1 MKKKK
6 PTVAIIG
13 RPNVGKSTFTNRLI
27 GSRESI
33 VDDLPGVT
41 RDRIYFDV
49 EWIGKKFTIIDT
61 GGIIPDSADDIMVS
75 IFDQAKIA
83 TEEADAIIFMVD
95 AKEGVNAADFD
106 IAQILRESG
115 KQIFLAV
122 NKIDAPEK
130 MGLINEFYEL
140 GLGNPYPV
148 SALHGSGGIGDML
161 EDIFKILPEKE
172 EEEEQ
177 PQIKVAI
184 VGKPNAGKSS
194 LTNALLGKNRVIVS
208 NVAGTTR
215 DTIDSNIVINNKEY
229 ILLDTAGIRKKS
241 KVEYGVEKFA
251 VTRAIKAIEKAN
263 VVILM
268 VDVTEGLTDQDKKI
282 IAITQEAGKGL
293 IIAMNKWDLVE
304 NKTSTTINTYTKKLR
319 EGAPYLDYVPAI
331 FISAIEKQRLLKI
344 FDLIDEVYAQATK
357 RISTSLFNKVILEAY
372 TLNPPI
378 IEKNKRL
385 RIYYATQ
392 VGVEPPEFVI
402 FVNDSTIVKPSY
414 KRYLEKKLREAFG
427 FNGVPFRVFFKNRK
441 EKEKNK

>member
-1 MKKKK
+1 MSNRK

-61 GGIIPDSADDIMVS
+61 GGIIPDSSDDIMLS

-106 IAQILRESG
+106 IAQILRQSG
-115 KQIFLAV
+115 KEIFLAV

-130 MGLINEFYEL
+130 MNLINEFYEL

-161 EDIFKILPEKE
+161 EDIIKILPENEQE
-172 EEEEQ
+172 EETK
-177 PQIKVAI
+177 QIKVAI

-194 LTNALLGKNRVIVS
+194 LTNSLLGKNRVIVS

-215 DTIDSNIVINNKEY
+215 DTIDSNVIINNQEY

-251 VTRAIKAIEKAN
+251 VARAIKAIENADI
-263 VVILM
+263 VILM
-268 VDVTEGLTDQDKKI
+268 VDVTEGFTDQDKKI
-282 IAITQEAGKGL
+282 VAITQEAGKGL

-304 NKTSTTINTYTKKLR
+304 NKTSTTINNYTKKLR
-319 EGAPYLDYVPAI
+319 DDAPYLDYVPVI
-331 FISAIEKQRLLKI
+331 FISALEKQRLLKI
-344 FDLIDEVYAQATK
+344 FDLVNEVYEQATK
-357 RISTSLFNKVILEAY
+357 RVSTSLFNKIILEAY

-392 VGVEPPEFVI
+392 TGITPPEFVI
-402 FVNDSTIVKPSY
+402 FVNDNTLVKPAY
-414 KRYLEKKLREAFG
+414 KRYIEKKLREAFG

-441 EKEKNK
+441 EKEKK

>member
-1 MKKKK
+1 MSKHK
-6 PTVAIIG
+6 PLVAIIG

-41 RDRIYFDV
+41 RDRIYFDI
-49 EWIGKKFTIIDT
+49 EWTGKKFTIIDT
-61 GGIIPDSADDIMVS
+61 GGIIPDSNDDIMLS

-83 TEEADAIIFMVD
+83 AEEADAIIFMVD

-106 IAQILRESG
+106 IAQILRRSG
-115 KQIFLAV
+115 KKVFLAV

-130 MGLINEFYEL
+130 IPLINDFYEL
-140 GLGNPYPV
+140 GLGEPYPV
-148 SALHGSGGIGDML
+148 SALHGSGGVGDL
-161 EDIFKILPEKE
+161 LDDILKILPEAQ

-177 PQIKVAI
+177 KKIKVAI

-194 LTNALLGKNRVIVS
+194 LTNSLLGKNRVIVS

-215 DTIDSNIVINNKEY
+215 DTIDSNVIINNQEY

-251 VTRAIKAIEKAN
+251 VSRAIRAIEN
-263 VVILM
+263 SDIVILM
-268 VDVTEGLTDQDKKI
+268 VDVTEGFTDQDKKI
-282 IAITQEAGKGL
+282 VALTQEAGKGL

-304 NKTSTTINTYTKKLR
+304 NKTSTTINNYTKKLR
-319 EGAPYLDYVPAI
+319 DEAPYLDYVPVI

-344 FDLIDEVYAQATK
+344 FDLVNEVYEQATK
-357 RISTSLFNKVILEAY
+357 RVSTSLFNKILLEAY
-372 TLNPPI
+372 ALNPPI
-378 IEKNKRL
+378 TEKNKKL
-385 RIYYATQ
+385 RIFYATQ
-392 VGVEPPEFVI
+392 VNVAPPEFVV
-402 FVNDSTIVKPSY
+402 FVNDYTLVKPAY

-441 EKEKNK
+441 DKEKK

>member
-1 MKKKK
+1 MSKRK
-6 PTVAIIG
+6 PIVAIIG

-27 GSRESI
+27 GARQSI

-49 EWIGKKFTIIDT
+49 EWVGKKFTIVDT
-61 GGIIPDSADDIMVS
+61 GGIIPDSSDDIMLS

-95 AKEGVNAADFD
+95 SKEGVNAADFD
-106 IAQILRESG
+106 IAQILRQSG
-115 KQIFLAV
+115 KEIFLAV

-130 MGLINEFYEL
+130 MALIHEFYEL
-140 GLGNPYPV
+140 GLGEPYPV
-148 SALHGSGGIGDML
+148 SALHGSGGIGDLLDKVL
-161 EDIFKILPEKE
+161 EVLPEVEEIE
-172 EEEEQ
+172 EEKKK
-177 PQIKVAI
+177 IKVAI

-194 LTNALLGKNRVIVS
+194 LTNSLLGRNRVIVS
-208 NVAGTTR
+208 DVAGTTR
-215 DTIDSNIVINNKEY
+215 DTIDSDVIINGQEY
-229 ILLDTAGIRKKS
+229 ILVDTAGIRKKS

-251 VTRAIKAIEKAN
+251 VTRAIRAIEDADIT
-263 VVILM
+263 ILM

-282 IAITQEAGKGL
+282 IALTQEAGKGL

-319 EGAPYLDYVPAI
+319 DGAPYLDYVPVI

-344 FDLIDEVYAQATK
+344 FDLVDEVYAQATK
-357 RISTSLFNKVILEAY
+357 RVSTSLFNKVLLEAY
-372 TLNPPI
+372 ALNPPI
-378 IEKNKRL
+378 TEKNKRL

-392 VGVEPPEFVI
+392 VGVAPPEFVV
-402 FVNDSTIVKPSY
+402 FVNDYTLVKPAY
-414 KRYLEKKLREAFG
+414 KRYIEKKLREAFG

-441 EKEKNK
+441 DKEKK

>member
-1 MKKKK
+1 MSKRK

-49 EWIGKKFTIIDT
+49 EWVGKKFTIIDT
-61 GGIIPDSADDIMVS
+61 GGIIPDSSDDIMLS

-95 AKEGVNAADFD
+95 AKEGINAADYD
-106 IAQILRESG
+106 IAQILRQSG
-115 KQIFLAV
+115 KEIFLAV

-130 MGLINEFYEL
+130 LALINEFYEL
-140 GLGNPYPV
+140 GLGEPFPV
-148 SALHGSGGIGDML
+148 SALHGSGGIGDL
-161 EDIFKILPEKE
+161 LDEILKVLPEIE
-172 EEEEQ
+172 EEEEKKK
-177 PQIKVAI
+177 IKVAI

-194 LTNALLGKNRVIVS
+194 LTNSLLGKNRVIVS

-215 DTIDSNIVINNKEY
+215 DTIDSDVVINNKEY

-251 VTRAIKAIEKAN
+251 VSRAIRAIEN
-263 VVILM
+263 SDIVILM
-268 VDVTEGLTDQDKKI
+268 VDVTEGFTDQDKKI
-282 IAITQEAGKGL
+282 VAITQEAGKGL

-304 NKTSTTINTYTKKLR
+304 NKDANTINKYTKKLR
-319 EGAPYLDYVPAI
+319 EDAPYLDYVPVI

-344 FDLIDEVYAQATK
+344 FDLVNEVYEQATK
-357 RISTSLFNKVILEAY
+357 RVSTSLFNKVLLEAY
-372 TLNPPI
+372 LLNPPI

-385 RIYYATQ
+385 RIFYATQ
-392 VGVEPPEFVI
+392 VSVAPPEFVV
-402 FVNDSTIVKPSY
+402 FVNDNTLVKPAY
-414 KRYLEKKLREAFG
+414 KRYIEKKLREAFG
-427 FNGVPFRVFFKNRK
+427 FSGVPFRVFFKNRK
-441 EKEKNK
+441 EKEKK

>member
-1 MKKKK
+1 MSKRK
-6 PTVAIIG
+6 PIVAIIG

-27 GSRESI
+27 GSRKSI

-49 EWIGKKFTIIDT
+49 EWLGQKFTIVDT
-61 GGIIPDSADDIMVS
+61 GGIIPDSNDEIMLS

-83 TEEADAIIFMVD
+83 AEEADAIVFMVD

-106 IAQILRESG
+106 IAQILRQSG
-115 KQIFLAV
+115 KEIFLAV
-122 NKIDAPEK
+122 NKIDTPER

-140 GLGNPYPV
+140 GLGSPYPV

-161 EDIFKILPEKE
+161 DDILKVLPQIEIVE
-172 EEEEQ
+172 ETK
-177 PQIKVAI
+177 QIKVAI

-208 NVAGTTR
+208 DVAGTTR
-215 DTIDSNIVINNKEY
+215 DTIDSTVVVNGQEY
-229 ILLDTAGIRKKS
+229 VLLDTAGIRKKS

-251 VTRAIKAIEKAN
+251 VARAIRAIEN
-263 VVILM
+263 SDIVILM

-282 IAITQEAGKGL
+282 VAMTQDAGKGL
-293 IIAMNKWDLVE
+293 IIAMNKWDLIE
-304 NKTSTTINTYTKKLR
+304 NKTSTTINIHTKKLR
-319 EGAPYLDYVPAI
+319 DGAPYLDYVPVI
-331 FISAIEKQRLLKI
+331 FISALEKQRLTKI
-344 FDLIDEVYAQATK
+344 FDLVNDVYAQWTK
-357 RISTSLFNKVILEAY
+357 RVSTSLFNKVILEAY

-392 VGVEPPEFVI
+392 AGVSPPEFVV
-402 FVNDSTIVKPSY
+402 FVNDNTLVKPAY

-441 EKEKNK
+441 DKEK

>member
-1 MKKKK
+1 MSKRK
-6 PTVAIIG
+6 PLVAIIG

-27 GSRESI
+27 GSRKSI

-49 EWIGKKFTIIDT
+49 EWLGRKFTIVDT
-61 GGIIPDSADDIMVS
+61 GGIIPDSNDDIMLS

-83 TEEADAIIFMVD
+83 ANEADAIVFMVD

-106 IAQILRESG
+106 IANILRQSG
-115 KQIFLAV
+115 KEIFLAV

-161 EDIFKILPEKE
+161 EDIMKILPETQQE
-172 EEEEQ
+172 EKAE
-177 PQIKVAI
+177 PIKVAI

-208 NVAGTTR
+208 DVAGTTR
-215 DTIDSNIVINNKEY
+215 DTIDSNIVINGQEY
-229 ILLDTAGIRKKS
+229 VLLDTAGIRKKS

-251 VTRAIKAIEKAN
+251 VTRAIKAIENADIT
-263 VVILM
+263 ILM

-282 IAITQEAGKGL
+282 IALTQDAGKGL

-304 NKTSTTINTYTKKLR
+304 NKTSTTINNYTKKLR
-319 EGAPYLDYVPAI
+319 EGAPYLDYVPVI
-331 FISAIEKQRLLKI
+331 FISALEKQRLTKI
-344 FDLIDEVYAQATK
+344 FDLVNEVYEQWTK
-357 RISTSLFNKVILEAY
+357 RVSTSLFNKIILEAY

-392 VGVEPPEFVI
+392 AGVSPPEFVV
-402 FVNDSTIVKPSY
+402 FVNDNTLVKQAY

-441 EKEKNK
+441 DKEK

>member
-1 MKKKK
+1 MSKKK

-49 EWIGKKFTIIDT
+49 EWLGRKFTIVDT
-61 GGIIPDSADDIMVS
+61 GGIIPDSNDDIMLS
-75 IFDQAKIA
+75 IYSQAKIA
-83 TEEADAIIFMVD
+83 AEEADAIVFMVD
-95 AKEGVNAADFD
+95 SQEGVNAADID
-106 IAQILRESG
+106 IANILRQSG
-115 KQIFLAV
+115 KKIFLAV
-122 NKIDAPEK
+122 NKIDTPEK
-130 MGLINEFYEL
+130 MALINEFYEL

-161 EDIFKILPEKE
+161 EDIMKVLPEAEVE
-172 EEEEQ
+172 EETK
-177 PQIKVAI
+177 QIKVAI

-194 LTNALLGKNRVIVS
+194 LTNALLGKDRVIVS
-208 NVAGTTR
+208 DVAGTTR
-215 DTIDSNIVINNKEY
+215 DTIDSNVVINGQEY

-251 VTRAIKAIEKAN
+251 VARAIRAIENADIT
-263 VVILM
+263 ILM

-282 IAITQEAGKGL
+282 IALTQEAGKGL

-304 NKTSTTINTYTKKLR
+304 NKTSTTINNYTKKLR
-319 EGAPYLDYVPAI
+319 DDAPYLDYVPII
-331 FISAIEKQRLLKI
+331 FISALEKQRLTKI
-344 FDLIDEVYAQATK
+344 FDLVNEVYEQWTK
-357 RISTSLFNKVILEAY
+357 RVSTSLFNKIILEAY

-392 VGVEPPEFVI
+392 VSISPPEFVV
-402 FVNDSTIVKPSY
+402 FVNDNTLVKPAY

-427 FNGVPFRVFFKNRK
+427 FNGVPFKVFFKNRK
-441 EKEKNK
+441 DKEK

>member
-1 MKKKK
+1 MNNKK

-61 GGIIPDSADDIMVS
+61 GGIIPDSSDDIMVS

-83 TEEADAIIFMVD
+83 AEEADAIIFMVD
-95 AKEGVNAADFD
+95 AKEGVNAADTD
-106 IAQILRESG
+106 IAQILRQSG
-115 KQIFLAV
+115 KKIFLAV

-140 GLGNPYPV
+140 GLGEPYPV

-161 EDIFKILPEKE
+161 EDIIKILPETTQVE
-172 EEEEQ
+172 EEK
-177 PQIKVAI
+177 QIKVAI

-194 LTNALLGKNRVIVS
+194 LTNSLLGKNRVIVS

-215 DTIDSNIVINNKEY
+215 DTIDSNITINNQEY
-229 ILLDTAGIRKKS
+229 ILLDTAGIRKKA

-251 VTRAIKAIEKAN
+251 VTRAIKAIEKSD

-268 VDVTEGLTDQDKKI
+268 VDVTEGFTDQDKKI
-282 IAITQEAGKGL
+282 VAITQEAGKGL
-293 IIAMNKWDLVE
+293 IIAMNKWDLIE
-304 NKTSTTINTYTKKLR
+304 NKTATTINNYTKKLR
-319 EGAPYLDYVPAI
+319 DDAPYLDYVPVI
-331 FISAIEKQRLLKI
+331 FISAIEKQRLLKV
-344 FDLIDEVYAQATK
+344 FDLVNEVYEQATK
-357 RISTSLFNKVILEAY
+357 RVSTSLFNKVILEAY

-392 VGVEPPEFVI
+392 VGIAPPEFVI
-402 FVNDSTIVKPSY
+402 FVNDNTIVKPSY
-414 KRYLEKKLREAFG
+414 KRYIEKKLREAFG
-427 FNGVPFRVFFKNRK
+427 FSGVPFRVFFKNRK

>member
-1 MKKKK
+1 MSKRK

-49 EWIGKKFTIIDT
+49 EWVGKKFTVIDT
-61 GGIIPDSADDIMVS
+61 GGIIPDSSDDIMLS

-95 AKEGVNAADFD
+95 AKEGVNAADYD
-106 IAQILRESG
+106 IAQILRQSG
-115 KQIFLAV
+115 KKIFLAV

-140 GLGNPYPV
+140 GLGEPFPV
-148 SALHGSGGIGDML
+148 SALHGSGGIGDL
-161 EDIFKILPEKE
+161 LDEILKVLPEVE
-172 EEEEQ
+172 IEEEQ
-177 PQIKVAI
+177 KKIKVAI

-194 LTNALLGKNRVIVS
+194 LTNSLLGKNRVIVS

-215 DTIDSNIVINNKEY
+215 DTIDSDVVINNKEY

-251 VTRAIKAIEKAN
+251 VSRAIRAIEN
-263 VVILM
+263 SDIVILM
-268 VDVTEGLTDQDKKI
+268 VDVTEGFTDQDKKI
-282 IAITQEAGKGL
+282 VAITQEAGKGL
-293 IIAMNKWDLVE
+293 IIAMNKWDLIE
-304 NKTSTTINTYTKKLR
+304 NKDANTINKYTKKLR
-319 EGAPYLDYVPAI
+319 EDAPYLDYVPVI

-344 FDLIDEVYAQATK
+344 FDLVNEVYEQATK
-357 RISTSLFNKVILEAY
+357 RVSTSLFNKVLLEAY
-372 TLNPPI
+372 LLNPPI

-385 RIYYATQ
+385 RIFYATQ
-392 VGVEPPEFVI
+392 VSVAPPEFVV
-402 FVNDSTIVKPSY
+402 FVNDNTLVKPAY
-414 KRYLEKKLREAFG
+414 KRYIEKKLREAFG
-427 FNGVPFRVFFKNRK
+427 FSGVPFRVFFKNRK
-441 EKEKNK
+441 EKEKK

>member
-1 MKKKK
+1 MSKRK

-49 EWIGKKFTIIDT
+49 EWVGKKFTVIDT
-61 GGIIPDSADDIMVS
+61 GGIIPDSSDDIMLS

-95 AKEGVNAADFD
+95 AKEGVNAADYD
-106 IAQILRESG
+106 IAQILRQSG
-115 KQIFLAV
+115 KKIFLAV

-140 GLGNPYPV
+140 GLGEPFPV
-148 SALHGSGGIGDML
+148 SALHGSGGIGDL
-161 EDIFKILPEKE
+161 LDEILKVLPEVE
-172 EEEEQ
+172 IEEEQ
-177 PQIKVAI
+177 KKIKVAI

-194 LTNALLGKNRVIVS
+194 LTNSLLGKNRVIVS

-215 DTIDSNIVINNKEY
+215 DTIDSDVVINNQEY

-251 VTRAIKAIEKAN
+251 VSRAIRAIEN
-263 VVILM
+263 SDIVILM
-268 VDVTEGLTDQDKKI
+268 VDVTEGFTDQDKKI
-282 IAITQEAGKGL
+282 VAITQEAGKGL

-304 NKTSTTINTYTKKLR
+304 NKDANTINKYTKKLR
-319 EGAPYLDYVPAI
+319 EDAPYLDYVPVI

-344 FDLIDEVYAQATK
+344 FDLVNEVYEQATK
-357 RISTSLFNKVILEAY
+357 RVSTSLFNKVLLEAY
-372 TLNPPI
+372 LLNPPI

-385 RIYYATQ
+385 RIFYATQ
-392 VGVEPPEFVI
+392 VSVAPPEFVV
-402 FVNDSTIVKPSY
+402 FVNDNTLVKPAY
-414 KRYLEKKLREAFG
+414 KRYIEKKLREAFG
-427 FNGVPFRVFFKNRK
+427 FSGVPFRVFFKNRK
-441 EKEKNK
+441 EKEKK

>member
-1 MKKKK
+1 MSKRK

-49 EWIGKKFTIIDT
+49 EWVGKKFTVIDT
-61 GGIIPDSADDIMVS
+61 GGIIPDSSDDIMLS

-95 AKEGVNAADFD
+95 AKEGVNAADYD
-106 IAQILRESG
+106 IAQILRQSG
-115 KQIFLAV
+115 KKIFLAV

-140 GLGNPYPV
+140 GLGEPFPV
-148 SALHGSGGIGDML
+148 SALHGSGGIGDL
-161 EDIFKILPEKE
+161 LDEILKVLPEVE
-172 EEEEQ
+172 IEEEQ
-177 PQIKVAI
+177 KKIKVAI

-194 LTNALLGKNRVIVS
+194 LTNSLLGKNRVIVS

-215 DTIDSNIVINNKEY
+215 DTIDSDVVINNKEY

-251 VTRAIKAIEKAN
+251 VSRAIRAIEN
-263 VVILM
+263 SDIVILM
-268 VDVTEGLTDQDKKI
+268 VDVTEGFTDQDKKI
-282 IAITQEAGKGL
+282 VAITQEAGKGL

-304 NKTSTTINTYTKKLR
+304 NKDANTINKYTKKLR
-319 EGAPYLDYVPAI
+319 EDAPYLDYVPVI

-344 FDLIDEVYAQATK
+344 FDLVNEVYEQATK
-357 RISTSLFNKVILEAY
+357 RVSTSLFNKVLLEAY
-372 TLNPPI
+372 LLNPPI

-385 RIYYATQ
+385 RIFYATQ
-392 VGVEPPEFVI
+392 VSVAPPEFVV
-402 FVNDSTIVKPSY
+402 FVNDNTLVKPAY
-414 KRYLEKKLREAFG
+414 KRYIEKKLREAFG
-427 FNGVPFRVFFKNRK
+427 FSGVPFRVFFKNRK
-441 EKEKNK
+441 EKEKK

>member
-1 MKKKK
+1 MSKKK
-6 PTVAIIG
+6 PIVAIIG

-49 EWIGKKFTIIDT
+49 EWLGRKFTIVDT
-61 GGIIPDSADDIMVS
+61 GGIIPDSNDDIMLS
-75 IFDQAKIA
+75 IFAQAKIA

-95 AKEGVNAADFD
+95 SKEGVNSADTD
-106 IAQILRESG
+106 IANILRQSG
-115 KQIFLAV
+115 KEIFLAV

-130 MGLINEFYEL
+130 LGLINEFYEL

-161 EDIFKILPEKE
+161 EDIIKILPESVEDE
-172 EEEEQ
+172 ETKK
-177 PQIKVAI
+177 IKVAI

-194 LTNALLGKNRVIVS
+194 LTNALLGKDRVIVS
-208 NVAGTTR
+208 DVAGTTR
-215 DTIDSNIVINNKEY
+215 DTIDSNVVINGQEY

-251 VTRAIKAIEKAN
+251 VARAIKAIENADIT
-263 VVILM
+263 ILM

-282 IAITQEAGKGL
+282 VALTQEAGKGL

-304 NKTSTTINTYTKKLR
+304 NKTSTTINNYTKKLR
-319 EGAPYLDYVPAI
+319 EGAPYLDYVPVI
-331 FISAIEKQRLLKI
+331 FISALEKQRLTKV
-344 FDLIDEVYAQATK
+344 FDLVKEVYDQWTK
-357 RISTSLFNKVILEAY
+357 RVSTSLFNKIILEAY

-392 VGVEPPEFVI
+392 AGTCPPEFVV
-402 FVNDSTIVKPSY
+402 FVNDNTLVKPAY
-414 KRYLEKKLREAFG
+414 KRYIEKKLREAFG
-427 FNGVPFRVFFKNRK
+427 FGGVPFRVFFKNRK
-441 EKEKNK
+441 EKEK

>member
-1 MKKKK
+1 MSKKK
-6 PTVAIIG
+6 PLVAIIG

-27 GSRESI
+27 GSRKSI

-49 EWIGKKFTIIDT
+49 EWLGRKFTIVDT
-61 GGIIPDSADDIMVS
+61 GGIIPDSNDDIMLS

-83 TEEADAIIFMVD
+83 ANEADAIVFMVD

-106 IAQILRESG
+106 IANILRQSG
-115 KQIFLAV
+115 KEIFLAV

-161 EDIFKILPEKE
+161 EDIMKILPETQQE
-172 EEEEQ
+172 EKAE
-177 PQIKVAI
+177 PIKVAI

-208 NVAGTTR
+208 DVAGTTR
-215 DTIDSNIVINNKEY
+215 DTIDSNIVINGQEY
-229 ILLDTAGIRKKS
+229 VLLDTAGIRKKS

-251 VTRAIKAIEKAN
+251 VTRAIKAIENADIT
-263 VVILM
+263 ILM

-282 IAITQEAGKGL
+282 IALTQDAGKGL

-304 NKTSTTINTYTKKLR
+304 NKTSTTINNYTKKLR
-319 EGAPYLDYVPAI
+319 EGAPYLDYVPVI
-331 FISAIEKQRLLKI
+331 FISALEKQRLTKI
-344 FDLIDEVYAQATK
+344 FDLVNEVYEQWTK
-357 RISTSLFNKVILEAY
+357 RVSTSLFNKIILEAY

-392 VGVEPPEFVI
+392 AGVSPPEFVV
-402 FVNDSTIVKPSY
+402 FVNDNTLVKPAY

-441 EKEKNK
+441 DKEK

>member
-1 MKKKK
+1 MSTKK

-41 RDRIYFDV
+41 RDRIYFDI
-49 EWIGKKFTIIDT
+49 EWTGKKFTIIDT
-61 GGIIPDSADDIMVS
+61 GGIIPDSSDDIMLS

-95 AKEGVNAADFD
+95 AKEGVNSADFD
-106 IAQILRESG
+106 IAKILRQSN
-115 KQIFLAV
+115 KKVFLAV

-130 MGLINEFYEL
+130 MALINEFYEL
-140 GLGNPYPV
+140 GLGDPYPV
-148 SALHGSGGIGDML
+148 SALHGSGGVGDL
-161 EDIFKILPEKE
+161 LDDILKVLPEVEIE
-172 EEEEQ
+172 EEAKK
-177 PQIKVAI
+177 IKVAI

-194 LTNALLGKNRVIVS
+194 LTNSLLGKNRVIVS

-215 DTIDSNIVINNKEY
+215 DTIDSDVVINGQEY

-251 VTRAIKAIEKAN
+251 VARAIKAIEN
-263 VVILM
+263 SDIVILM

-319 EGAPYLDYVPAI
+319 EGAPYLDYVPVI

-344 FDLIDEVYAQATK
+344 FDLVNEVYAQATK

-372 TLNPPI
+372 ALNPPI
-378 IEKNKRL
+378 TEKNKRL
-385 RIYYATQ
+385 RIFYATQ
-392 VGVEPPEFVI
+392 AGITPPEFVI
-402 FVNDSTIVKPSY
+402 FVNDSTLVKPAY

-427 FNGVPFRVFFKNRK
+427 FDGVPFRIFFKNRK

>member
-1 MKKKK
+1 MSKKK
-6 PTVAIIG
+6 PLVAIIG

-27 GSRESI
+27 GSRQSI

-49 EWIGKKFTIIDT
+49 EWLGRKFTIVDT
-61 GGIIPDSADDIMVS
+61 GGIIPDSNDDIMVS
-75 IFDQAKIA
+75 IYSQAKIA
-83 TEEADAIIFMVD
+83 AEEADAIIFMVD
-95 AKEGVNAADFD
+95 SKEGVNPADID
-106 IAQILRESG
+106 IANILRQSG
-115 KQIFLAV
+115 KKIFLAV

-130 MGLINEFYEL
+130 LGLINEFYEL

-161 EDIFKILPEKE
+161 EDIFKILPDGEIE
-172 EEEEQ
+172 EETK
-177 PQIKVAI
+177 QIKVAI

-194 LTNALLGKNRVIVS
+194 LTNALLGKDRVIVS
-208 NVAGTTR
+208 DVAGTTR
-215 DTIDSNIVINNKEY
+215 DTINSNVVINGQEY
-229 ILLDTAGIRKKS
+229 ILIDTAGIRKKS

-251 VTRAIKAIEKAN
+251 VTRAIKAIEDADIT
-263 VVILM
+263 ILM

-282 IAITQEAGKGL
+282 VALTQEAGKGL

-304 NKTSTTINTYTKKLR
+304 NKTSTTINNYTKKLR
-319 EGAPYLDYVPAI
+319 DGAPYLDYVPVI
-331 FISAIEKQRLLKI
+331 FISALEKQRLTKI
-344 FDLIDEVYAQATK
+344 FDLVNEVYEQWTK
-357 RISTSLFNKVILEAY
+357 RVSTSLFNKIILEAY

-392 VGVEPPEFVI
+392 AGTCPPEFVV
-402 FVNDSTIVKPSY
+402 FVNDNTLVKPAY

-427 FNGVPFRVFFKNRK
+427 FNGVPFKVFFKNRK
-441 EKEKNK
+441 DKEK